1 MEQKPVET
9 CGYVRSRNF
18 LKAWFGLLGDGLG
31 LVKITILNEFECSEC
46 Y

>member
-18 LKAWFGLLGDGLG
+18 LKAWFGLGDGLG
-31 LVKITILNEFECSEC
+31 LYSQDYYFK
-46 Y
+46 